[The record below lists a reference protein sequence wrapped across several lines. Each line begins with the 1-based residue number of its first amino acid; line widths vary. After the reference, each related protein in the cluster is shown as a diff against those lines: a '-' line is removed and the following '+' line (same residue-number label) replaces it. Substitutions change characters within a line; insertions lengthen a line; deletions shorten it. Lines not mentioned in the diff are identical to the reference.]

1 MTETTLV
8 RRLMMH
14 ASTLG
19 GRWFREQVGRYRL
32 ALPDCQRCQCQGR
45 VLSSGWCVGASDVL
59 DWTPHVV
66 TEADLGR
73 TIAVMTAWECKVGR
87 NVTTTEQGA
96 FLSAVQQQG
105 GIAAVVRQL
114 ADADVAVSAFRAR

>member
-32 ALPDCQRCQCQGR
+32 ALPHCAMCQAHGR

-59 DWTPHVV
+59 GWTPHTVR
-66 TEADLGR
+66 EADIGR
-73 TIAVMTAWECKVGR
+73 VISVMTAFECKVGR

-105 GIAAVVRQL
+105 GIAAVVRTL
-114 ADADVAVSAFRAR
+114 ADANAAVDRYIL